1 MFLLCIL
8 GSGGEGGPRVSAA
21 ASRQTNARRKSDGA
35 YESGYAS
42 KESASGSISVAE
54 SRDVEPET
62 PRVSVNL
69 SARARRREKK
79 ESETPR
85 TARSVDVD
93 HGRQAHLE
101 RPSSAGRRSADYAQD
116 IMDGKA
122 PRPKARGLLAGRLAA
137 QAAEKV
143 EAKERE
149 KKIYKQD
156 SLPEDSSSS
165 SGSELE
171 EVENVVKSQE
181 KESRRSEKEINHFI
195 SALDNTLNANQPQG
209 DGGDDHSEGGSS
221 PEAMTPVQEE
231 DEEEMQE
238 EEDQVSP
245 LPPRG
250 VAVGETYVKPKARYV
265 HGPRDA
271 PIIHVPEITDES
283 VKNPGG
289 QVRTLGTS
297 TRLMD
302 RITVLRKDCI
312 RGLGVQKL
320 KEAYDILDN
329 VDGEELE
336 SSLIALLG
344 KVDFDIYAGKIW
356 QLKFCEEAA
365 FGLI

>member
-1 MFLLCIL
+1 M
-8 GSGGEGGPRVSAA
+8 
-21 ASRQTNARRKSDGA
+21 
-35 YESGYAS
+35 
-42 KESASGSISVAE
+42 SVAD
-54 SRDVEPET
+54 SRDAEPET

-79 ESETPR
+79 ETETPR

-93 HGRQAHLE
+93 HGRRANLE

-122 PRPKARGLLAGRLAA
+122 PRPKAKGLLAGRLAA
-137 QAAEKV
+137 QAAEKA
-143 EAKERE
+143 EARERE

-181 KESRRSEKEINHFI
+181 KESRRNDKEISHFI

-209 DGGDDHSEGGSS
+209 EGGDDQSEGGSS
-221 PEAMTPVQEE
+221 PEVMTPVQEE
-231 DEEEMQE
+231 DEEDIQGE
-238 EEDQVSP
+238 EEDDVAP

-250 VAVGETYVKPKARYV
+250 VAVGETYVKPKPRYV

-283 VKNPGG
+283 VKNLGG